1 MDVFIATDKGVCAL
15 VAWSLILCTG
25 IRNLISNIRECMF
38 RWSRLRE
45 SVYQLNIIHLCC
57 ITNMFNFWEQEN
69 HWNWRHPSP
78 VLKPSAINFPIE
90 STNFFFFHFFY
101 SKTLLGSWK
110 CVSALLLSMNNYVS
124 GNNGL
129 AFSMPRVC
137 GMKSFRIKML
147 LFHVFVPI
155 FMALMITNEQ
165 NFASM
170 ILLSCHSFFMPANPR
185 HRINLFS
192 PLNVL
197 LVIWIPEQIAM
208 GQCCKSMRLCYR
220 SHSWK
225 SKQFSLFHCFVF
237 NILLR
242 SVIFPTNIRS
252 CVCVCVYDSRWSEHV
267 ALTFMESL
275 NVVRNW

>member
-1 MDVFIATDKGVCAL
+1 
-15 VAWSLILCTG
+15 
-25 IRNLISNIRECMF
+25 
-38 RWSRLRE
+38 
-45 SVYQLNIIHLCC
+45 
-57 ITNMFNFWEQEN
+57 
-69 HWNWRHPSP
+69 
-78 VLKPSAINFPIE
+78 
-90 STNFFFFHFFY
+90 
-101 SKTLLGSWK
+101 
-110 CVSALLLSMNNYVS
+110 MNNYVS

-252 CVCVCVYDSRWSEHV
+252 CVCVCVWFPLKRTRCAYVHGIIKCSSKLIACTKCQIDTMGYKKVSFPLFIFYISNMSNSMHYVYLTIKMLIALYIAAKRFTLSRKFNRNSTQLMSLFMGKTGSLLNDIKMRKINSELKLPS
-267 ALTFMESL
+267 AL
-275 NVVRNW
+275 N